1 MGRIP
6 LYPRRFK
13 FLKSLHR
20 ESMAYVHHCLGNM
33 RNTTLAPS
41 LPPPLETSSRRWP
54 PLLAPSGSPL
64 FLGSEVPVR
73 GRDD

>member
-1 MGRIP
+1 
-6 LYPRRFK
+6 
-13 FLKSLHR
+13 
-20 ESMAYVHHCLGNM
+20 MAYVHHGLGSM
-33 RNTTLAPS
+33 RNTTLTPS

-73 GRDD
+73 GRNNESAEGIGVGAGSRR